1 MASLW
6 YNRTMSIAMFMSPE
20 RLAQEHG
27 MLNRL
32 AIGLINE
39 GEQVTRVIPHF
50 ANDVSPEYEKAV
62 SIISKLHTQM
72 RIPWLQ
78 RKEKHSMLAE
88 ALQKS
93 NTESI
98 VVFGK
103 SASPIGTT
111 IARLLDVPL
120 YQEVTNMRQAKRVRR
135 SSSTSRWLAATPSIE
150 RAVTERVGEDR
161 SALMPLGVATVP
173 KQSHDAEPQTRC
185 VIVLNASDEVKETRS
200 VLLALQPVPDTHVF
214 LECNGRRDQHIWSAI
229 KESSMHNRVTCLKDV
244 ASLRK
249 LVIQADLIILPSSR
263 MSVRTVLL
271 EAMESGVPVISTI
284 IPGFDMLVD
293 GETAILVNRTWAQP
307 LRSLIEDKDL
317 RLRLG
322 MGAEKLISRNY
333 GSAVQI
339 AALQAA
345 VTPF

>member
-1 MASLW
+1 
-6 YNRTMSIAMFMSPE
+6 MSIAMFMSPE
-20 RLAQEHG
+20 RLTQEHG

-39 GEQVTRVIPHF
+39 GEQVTRVIPPF
-50 ANDVSPEYEKAV
+50 VNGVSPEYEKAV
-62 SIISKLHTQM
+62 SIISKIHTQM

-78 RKEKHSMLAE
+78 RKEKHSLLSD

-111 IARLLDVPL
+111 IARQLGIPL
-120 YQEVTNMRQAKRVRR
+120 YQEVTNMRQAKRIRR
-135 SSSTSRWLAATPSIE
+135 SSITSRWLAATPSIE
-150 RAVTERVGEDR
+150 RAVTERVGADR
-161 SALMPLGVATVP
+161 SSLMPLGVATVP
-173 KQSHDAEPQTRC
+173 EQSHEAEPLTKC
-185 VIVLNASDEVKETRS
+185 VVVLNASDEVKDTS
-200 VLLALQPVPDTHVF
+200 AVLHALQPVPDTHVF
-214 LECNGRRDQHIWSAI
+214 LECNGNRDQHIWSAI
-229 KESSMHNRVTCLKDV
+229 KETNMHDRVTCLKDV

-263 MSVRTVLL
+263 MPVRTVLL
-271 EAMESGVPVISTI
+271 EAMESGVPVISTF

-293 GETAILVNRTWAQP
+293 GETAILVHRTWAQP
-307 LRSLIEDKDL
+307 LQSLIEDKDL

-322 MGAEKLISRNY
+322 IGAQKLISRNY